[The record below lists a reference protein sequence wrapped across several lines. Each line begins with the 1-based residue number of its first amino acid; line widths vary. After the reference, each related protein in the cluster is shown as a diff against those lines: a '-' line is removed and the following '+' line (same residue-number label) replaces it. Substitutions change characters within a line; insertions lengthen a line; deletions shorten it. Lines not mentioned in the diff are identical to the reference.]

1 MNSRDKEPSRKMT
14 KPSEPIPDPVE
25 AAGDAV
31 FRRPLTTVDV
41 VILTIRAGSL
51 QVLLVQR
58 PQQAGEPFPGR
69 WALPGGFVDVAR
81 DRDLQACALRKLA
94 EKTGVDSPYLEQVGS
109 WGSATRD
116 PRGWSTTHVY
126 VALLP
131 DETLALQ
138 KGGNAADL
146 RWAPVEGEGVAMP
159 LAFDHAVLLGAALHR
174 VRGKTEYT
182 SLPAHLLPS
191 AFTLGELQHVYE
203 LVLGRSLEKKAFRTR
218 MLAGGMLEDLGAQKE
233 TGRRPALLYR
243 LREQAGL
250 VYFTRSFEQR

>member
-1 MNSRDKEPSRKMT
+1 MT
-14 KPSEPIPDPVE
+14 KPTT
-25 AAGDAV
+25 AA
-31 FRRPLTTVDV
+31 FQRPLTTVDV
-41 VILTIRAGSL
+41 VILTIRAGAL

-58 PQQAGEPFPGR
+58 PQQSGEPFPGQ
-69 WALPGGFVDVAR
+69 WALPGGFVDIER
-81 DRDLQACALRKLA
+81 DQDLQGCALRKLA
-94 EKTGVDSPYLEQVGS
+94 EKTGVNSPYLEQVGS

-126 VALLP
+126 VALLA
-131 DETLALQ
+131 DDTLALH

-146 RWAPVEGEGVAMP
+146 RWAPVEGDGVGLA
-159 LAFDHAVLLGAALHR
+159 LAFDHATLLSAALGR

-182 SLPAHLLPS
+182 SLPAHLLPA

-203 LVLGRSLEKKAFRTR
+203 IVLGRPLEKKAFRTR
-218 MLAGGMLEDLGAQKE
+218 MLAADLLEDLGAQKE
-233 TGRRPALLYR
+233 TGRRPASLYR